1 MNTMSNN
8 QTDELMVAVN
18 NLPVITKRIII
29 MIASLAKKINNAPI
43 LEPYIRQLLV
53 LLSNIFNIKG
63 NSILRQL
70 KPKFE
75 EILVVYVFYID
86 EILLETIDLTAYQEK
101 HDMLLYLN
109 QIVKRCVQNESAY
122 EFYSTFS

>member
-1 MNTMSNN
+1 MSNN

-43 LEPYIRQLLV
+43 LEPYVRELLV
-53 LLSNIFNIKG
+53 LLSNIFNIKE

-86 EILLETIDLTAYQEK
+86 EILLETIDLTAYQEN

-109 QIVKRCVQNESAY
+109 QIVKRCVQNKSAY